1 MRLLRL
7 RQLQRRERDERV
19 KLTIDG
25 RSCSVPE
32 GTTILDA
39 AASIGIHIP
48 TLCYL
53 RGINEISACRICV
66 VEVDGFERL
75 IPACTEKVAD
85 GMVVHTNSHRAKT
98 ARETNLKLI
107 LSQHD
112 GDCTTCVRSRNCQL
126 QDLAS
131 ELNIIDNP
139 YPKDVKKNEWPENSY
154 LIRKESKCIKC
165 MRCIEV
171 CDKIQTL
178 KIWDVKGSGSRTTVG
193 VRLNRVFTEADCA
206 LCGQCITH
214 CPTGA
219 LSIRD
224 DTARVTAALEDP
236 ELTTVV
242 QVAPAVR
249 TAWAEQLGLTREEAT
264 VGKMAAALR
273 ALGFDYVFDTN
284 FTADLTIMEEGSEFI
299 QRFTHRDQYNW
310 PMFTSC
316 CPGWVRFVKS
326 QYPEYTTNLSTAKSP
341 QAMFGAVAKSF
352 FAEKIGVDPHKMRVI
367 SVMPCTA
374 KKSEADIPNLK
385 DACGDPDVD
394 VVITTRELGRLLKS
408 YHVNVKDLEETP
420 FDSPLGTGTG
430 AAVIFG
436 ATGGVMDAALRSA
449 YYLVTGSNPPA
460 DAFTAVR
467 GMKGWKEANFEVPG
481 AGTVRVAVVSG
492 LGNTRALMEAIKK
505 GEVNYDFVEVM
516 ACPGGCSGGGGQ
528 PIHEGQELADTRGQV
543 LWNLDKNSVIRFS
556 HENPDVLALYSEYLE
571 KPLGHRSHH
580 LLHTDL
586 TEWTVPLN
594 PDLH

>member
-1 MRLLRL
+1 M
-7 RQLQRRERDERV
+7 V

-25 RSCSVPE
+25 REASVRE
-32 GTTILDA
+32 GSTILEA
-39 AASIGIHIP
+39 AASAGIEIP

-53 RGINEISACRICV
+53 KELNEISACRICMA
-66 VEVDGFERL
+66 EVQGYERL
-75 IPACTEKVAD
+75 VPACSEKVTE
-85 GMVVHTNSHRAKT
+85 GMVVYTNSKRVRT

-112 GDCTTCVRSRNCQL
+112 GDCTTCVRSQNCRL
-126 QDLAS
+126 QDLAK
-131 ELNIIDNP
+131 EFNVLDNP
-139 YPKDVKKNEWPENSY
+139 YEKTVKKNEWPENSY

-171 CDKIQTL
+171 CDKVQSL
-178 KIWDVKGSGSRTTVG
+178 RVWDIAGSGSRTTVG
-193 VRLNRVFTEADCA
+193 VRLNRKFTEADCA

-224 DTARVTAALEDP
+224 DTAKVSEALDDP
-236 ELTTVV
+236 EITTVV

-249 TAWAEQLGLTREEAT
+249 TAWAEDLGLSREEAT
-264 VGKMAAALR
+264 VGKMVAALKV
-273 ALGFDYVFDTN
+273 LGFNYVFDTN
-284 FTADLTIMEEGSEFI
+284 FSADLTIMEEGSEFI
-299 QRFTHRDQYNW
+299 ERFTHRDQYSW

-341 QAMFGAVAKSF
+341 QAMFGAVAKSY
-352 FAEKIGVDPHKMRVI
+352 FADKIGVDPHKMRVI

-374 KKSEADIPNLK
+374 KKSEADIPNLN
-385 DACGDPDVD
+385 DACGDKDVD
-394 VVITTRELGRLLKS
+394 VVITTRELGRLLKQ
-408 YHVNVKDLEETP
+408 YHVNVRDLEETP
-420 FDSPLGTGTG
+420 FDSPLGSGTG

-449 YYLVTGSNPPA
+449 YFLVTGTNPPA

-467 GMKGWKEANFEVPG
+467 GMKGWKEASFEVPG

-492 LGNTRALMEAIKK
+492 LGNTRALMEAVKS
-505 GEVNYDFVEVM
+505 GEAEYDFVEVM

-528 PIHEGQELADTRGQV
+528 PIRDGQELADTRGKV
-543 LWNLDKNSVIRFS
+543 LWNLDQKSVLRYS
-556 HENPDVLALYSEYLE
+556 HENPDVQALYAEFLG
-571 KPLGHRSHH
+571 KPLGEKSHH

-586 TEWTVPLN
+586 TEWSVPMN
-594 PDLH
+594 PDLR

>member
-1 MRLLRL
+1 M
-7 RQLQRRERDERV
+7 V
-19 KLTIDG
+19 NLTIDG
-25 RSCSVPE
+25 HAVSVPE
-32 GTTILDA
+32 GTTILEA
-39 AASIGIHIP
+39 AASAGIRIP

-53 RGINEISACRICV
+53 KNINEISACRICV

-75 IPACTEKVAD
+75 IPACSEKVFE
-85 GMVVHTNSHRAKT
+85 GMAVHTNSHRAKT

-112 GDCTTCVRSRNCQL
+112 GDCTTCVRNQNCHL
-126 QDLAS
+126 QDMAA
-131 ELNIIDNP
+131 ELNTISNP
-139 YPKDVKKNEWPENSY
+139 YPKDLKKNDWPENSY

-165 MRCIEV
+165 MRCIQV

-178 KIWDVKGSGSRTTVG
+178 KVWDVKGTGSRTTVG
-193 VRLNRVFTEADCA
+193 VRLNRAFTDADCA

-219 LSIRD
+219 LSARD
-224 DTARVTAALEDP
+224 DTAKVTAALEDP
-236 ELTTVV
+236 ELITVV

-249 TAWAEQLGLTREEAT
+249 SAWAEQLGLSREEAS
-264 VGKMAAALR
+264 VGRMVSALK

-299 QRFTHRDQYNW
+299 ERFTAREKYSW

-326 QYPEYTTNLSTAKSP
+326 QFPEYTENLSTAKSP
-341 QAMFGAVAKSF
+341 QAMFGAVAKSY
-352 FAEKIGVDPHKMRVI
+352 FAEKIGADPHKMRVI

-374 KKSEADIPNLK
+374 KKSEADLPNLK

-394 VVITTRELGRLLKS
+394 VVITTRELSRLLRS
-408 YHVNVKDLEETP
+408 YHINVKDLPEQN

-467 GMKGWKEANFEVPG
+467 GMKGWKEADFDVPG
-481 AGTVRVAVVSG
+481 AGTVHVAVASG
-492 LGNTRALMEAIKK
+492 LGNTRALMEAVKS
-505 GEVNYDFVEVM
+505 GEVSYDFVEIM

-528 PIHEGQELADTRGQV
+528 PIFEGRELADTRGEI
-543 LWNLDKNSVIRFS
+543 LWNLDKNSAIRYS
-556 HENPDVLALYSEYLE
+556 HENPDVAALYREYLE
-571 KPLGHRSHH
+571 KPLGHRSHE

-586 TEWTVPLN
+586 TAWPMPLS
-594 PDLH
+594 PELKR

>member
-1 MRLLRL
+1 M
-7 RQLQRRERDERV
+7 V

-25 RSCSVPE
+25 REAIVPE
-32 GTTILDA
+32 GTTILEA
-39 AASIGIHIP
+39 AASIGIRIP

-53 RGINEISACRICV
+53 KDINEISACRICV
-66 VEVDGFERL
+66 VEVENFERL
-75 IPACTEKVAD
+75 VTACTEKVSE
-85 GMVVHTNSHRAKT
+85 GMVVFTNSRRARS
-98 ARETNLKLI
+98 ARELNLKMI

-112 GDCTTCVRSRNCQL
+112 GDCTTCVRSGNCSL
-126 QDLAS
+126 QDLSS

-139 YPKDVKKNEWPENSY
+139 YPKDIPKNEWPENSY

-165 MRCIEV
+165 MRCIQV
-171 CDKIQTL
+171 CDNIQTL
-178 KIWDVKGSGSRTTVG
+178 KVWDVKGSGSRTTVG

-219 LSIRD
+219 LTIRD
-224 DTARVTAALEDP
+224 DTEKVSAALDDP
-236 ELTTVV
+236 TITTVV

-249 TAWAEQLGLTREEAT
+249 TAWAEQLGLSREQAT

-284 FTADLTIMEEGSEFI
+284 FSADLTIMEEGSEFVE
-299 QRFTHRDQYNW
+299 RFTHRDQYNW

-341 QAMFGAVAKSF
+341 QAMFGAVAKSY

-374 KKSEADIPNLK
+374 KKAEADIPNLK

-394 VVITTRELGRLLKS
+394 VVITTRELGRLLKM
-408 YHVNVKDLEETP
+408 YHVNVWDLKDEP
-420 FDSPLGTGTG
+420 FDSPLGSGTG

-449 YYLVTGSNPPA
+449 YYLVTGENPPA

-467 GMKGWKEANFEVPG
+467 GMKGWKEAAFEVPG
-481 AGTVRVAVVSG
+481 AGTVRVAVASG
-492 LGNTRALMEAIKK
+492 LGNTRALMEAVKS
-505 GEVNYDFVEVM
+505 GEVRYDFVEIM

-528 PIHEGQELADTRGQV
+528 PIHDGAELADTRGNV
-543 LWNLDKNSVIRFS
+543 LWNLDKNSALRFS
-556 HENPDVLALYSEYLE
+556 HENPDVQALYSEYLE
-571 KPLGHRSHH
+571 KPLGRRSHH

-586 TEWTVPLN
+586 TEWEMPLS
-594 PDLH
+594 PELQ

>member
-1 MRLLRL
+1 M
-7 RQLQRRERDERV
+7 V

-25 RSCSVPE
+25 REALVPE
-32 GTTILDA
+32 GTTILEA
-39 AASIGIHIP
+39 AASIGIKIP

-53 RGINEISACRICV
+53 KDINEISACRICV

-75 IPACTEKVAD
+75 IPSCTEKVAE

-112 GDCTTCVRSRNCQL
+112 GDCTTCVRSKNCHL

-139 YPKDVKKNEWPENSY
+139 FPKDVKKNEWPENSY

-178 KIWDVKGSGSRTTVG
+178 KVWDVMGSGSRTTVG

-224 DTARVTAALEDP
+224 DTAKVTAMLEDP

-249 TAWAEQLGLTREEAT
+249 TAWAEQLGLTREEAS
-264 VGKMAAALR
+264 VGRMAAALR

-284 FTADLTIMEEGSEFI
+284 FTADLTIMEEGSEFVE
-299 QRFTHRDQYNW
+299 RFTHRDQYNW

-326 QYPEYTTNLSTAKSP
+326 QFPEYTTNLSTAKSP

-352 FAEKIGVDPHKMRVI
+352 FAERIGVDPHKMRVI

-374 KKSEADIPNLK
+374 KKSECDIPNLK

-394 VVITTRELGRLLKS
+394 VVITTRELSRLLKS
-408 YHVNVKDLEETP
+408 YHVNVKELQETP
-420 FDSPLGTGTG
+420 FDSPLGSGTG

-449 YYLVTGSNPPA
+449 YYLVTGTNPPA

-467 GMKGWKEANFEVPG
+467 GMKGWKEASFEVPG
-481 AGTVRVAVVSG
+481 AGTVRVAVASG
-492 LGNTRALMEAIKK
+492 LGNTRALMEAVKR
-505 GEVNYDFVEVM
+505 GEVEYDFVEIM

-528 PIHEGQELADTRGQV
+528 PIHEGQELADTRGKV
-543 LWNLDKNSVIRFS
+543 LWKLDRNSEIRYS
-556 HENPDVLALYSEYLE
+556 HENPDIQALYKEYLE

-586 TEWTVPLN
+586 TEWSVPLN
-594 PDLH
+594 PDLV

>member
-1 MRLLRL
+1 M
-7 RQLQRRERDERV
+7 V

-25 RSCSVPE
+25 REALVPE
-32 GTTILDA
+32 GSTILEA
-39 AASIGIHIP
+39 AASIGIKIP

-53 RGINEISACRICV
+53 KDINEISACRICV
-66 VEVDGFERL
+66 VEVEGFERL
-75 IPACTEKVAD
+75 VPSCTEKVAE
-85 GMVVHTNSHRAKT
+85 GMVVLTNSHRAKT

-112 GDCTTCVRSRNCQL
+112 GDCTTCVRSQNCQL

-139 YPKDVKKNEWPENSY
+139 YPKDVKKNDWPENSY

-165 MRCIEV
+165 MRCVQV

-178 KIWDVKGSGSRTTVG
+178 KVWDVKGSGSRTTVG

-224 DTARVTAALEDP
+224 DTAKVTAMLEDP

-249 TAWAEQLGLTREEAT
+249 TAWAEYLGLSREEAT

-299 QRFTHRDQYNW
+299 ERFTHRDEYKW

-326 QYPEYTTNLSTAKSP
+326 QFPEYTTNLSTAKSP

-374 KKSEADIPNLK
+374 KKSECDIPNLK

-408 YHVNVKDLEETP
+408 YHVNVPGLKEEP
-420 FDSPLGTGTG
+420 FDSPLGSGTG

-449 YYLVTGSNPPA
+449 YYLVTGTNPPA

-467 GMKGWKEANFEVPG
+467 GMKGWKEANFDVPG
-481 AGTVRVAVVSG
+481 AGTVRVAVASG
-492 LGNTRALMEAIKK
+492 LGNTRTLMEAVRR
-505 GEVNYDFVEVM
+505 GEVDYDFVEIM

-528 PIHEGQELADTRGQV
+528 PIHEGEELADTRGKV
-543 LWNLDKNSVIRFS
+543 LWNLDKKSVIRYS
-556 HENPDVLALYSEYLE
+556 HENPDIIALYQEFLE
-571 KPLGHRSHH
+571 KPLGHKSHH

-586 TEWTVPLN
+586 TEWSVPMN
-594 PDLH
+594 PELKK

>member
-1 MRLLRL
+1 M
-7 RQLQRRERDERV
+7 V

-25 RSCSVPE
+25 RVCSVPE
-32 GTTILDA
+32 GYTILQA
-39 AASIGIHIP
+39 AESIGIRIP

-53 RGINEISACRICV
+53 KDINEISACRVCV
-66 VEVDGFERL
+66 VEVEGFERL
-75 IPACTEKVAD
+75 IPACTEKVFD
-85 GMVVHTNSHRAKT
+85 GMVVFTNSHRART

-112 GDCTTCVRSRNCQL
+112 GDCTTCVRNKNCQL
-126 QDLAS
+126 QDLAA
-131 ELNIIDNP
+131 ELDIIDNP
-139 YPKDVKKNEWPENSY
+139 YPKDVRKNDWPEDSY
-154 LIRKESKCIKC
+154 LIRKESKCIQC
-165 MRCIEV
+165 MRCIQV

-178 KIWDVKGSGSRTTVG
+178 KIWDVMGSGSRTNVG
-193 VRLNRVFTEADCA
+193 VRLNRRFTEADCA

-214 CPTGA
+214 GPVGA
-219 LSIRD
+219 LYVRD
-224 DTARVTAALEDP
+224 DTDKVIAALEDP
-236 ELTTVV
+236 EITTVV

-249 TAWAEQLGLTREEAT
+249 SAWAEQLGLTREEAS
-264 VGKMAAALR
+264 VGRMASALR

-299 QRFTHRDQYNW
+299 ERFTHRDQYPW

-326 QYPEYTTNLSTAKSP
+326 QFPEYSRNLSTAKSP

-352 FAEKIGVDPHKMRVI
+352 FAERIGVDPHKMRVI

-385 DACGDPDVD
+385 DACGDNDVD
-394 VVITTRELGRLLKS
+394 VVITTRELDRLLRR

-420 FDSPLGTGTG
+420 FDSPLGSGTG

-449 YYLVTGSNPPA
+449 YYLVTGVNPPA

-467 GMKGWKEANFEVPG
+467 GMKGWKEASFDIPG
-481 AGTVRVAVVSG
+481 AGTVRVAVASG
-492 LGNTRALMEAIKK
+492 LGNTRALMEAVKA
-505 GEVNYDFVEVM
+505 GRVEYDFVEIM
-516 ACPGGCSGGGGQ
+516 ACPGGCAGGGGQ
-528 PIHEGQELADTRGQV
+528 PIHEGQELADTRGAV
-543 LWNLDKNSVIRFS
+543 LWNLDANSAIRYS
-556 HENPDVLALYSEYLE
+556 HENPDVLALYEQYLE

-580 LLHTDL
+580 LLHTDI
-586 TEWTVPLN
+586 TEWEVPLN
-594 PDLH
+594 PELRK

>member
-1 MRLLRL
+1 M
-7 RQLQRRERDERV
+7 V

-25 RSCSVPE
+25 REANVRE
-32 GTTILDA
+32 GSTILEA
-39 AASIGIHIP
+39 AASVGIEIP

-53 RGINEISACRICV
+53 KELNEISACRICMAE
-66 VEVDGFERL
+66 VEGYERL
-75 IPACTEKVAD
+75 VPSCSEKVAE
-85 GMVVHTNSHRAKT
+85 GMVVHTNSKRART

-112 GDCTTCVRSRNCQL
+112 GDCTTCVRSQNCRL
-126 QDLAS
+126 QDLAK
-131 ELNIIDNP
+131 EFNIIDNP
-139 YPKDVKKNEWPENSY
+139 YEKDVKKNVWPENSY

-171 CDKIQTL
+171 CDKIQSL
-178 KIWDVKGSGSRTTVG
+178 RVWDITGSGSRTTVG
-193 VRLNRVFTEADCA
+193 VRLNRPFTEADCA

-224 DTARVTAALEDP
+224 DTAKVSEALDDP
-236 ELTTVV
+236 EITTVV

-249 TAWAEQLGLTREEAT
+249 TAWAEDLGLSREEAT
-264 VGKMAAALR
+264 VGKMVSALR

-299 QRFTHRDQYNW
+299 ERFTHRDQYSW

-341 QAMFGAVAKSF
+341 QGMFGAVAKSY
-352 FAEKIGVDPHKMRVI
+352 FAEKIGADPHKMRVI

-374 KKSEADIPNLK
+374 KKSEADIPNLN
-385 DACGDPDVD
+385 DACGDRDVD
-394 VVITTRELGRLLKS
+394 VVITTRELGRLLRQ
-408 YHVNVKDLEETP
+408 YHVNMKDLEETQ
-420 FDSPLGTGTG
+420 FDSPLGSGTG

-449 YYLVTGSNPPA
+449 YFLVTGTNPPA

-467 GMKGWKEANFEVPG
+467 GMKGWKEAAFEVPG

-492 LGNTRALMEAIKK
+492 LGNTRALMEAVKS
-505 GEVNYDFVEVM
+505 GEAEYDFVEVM
-516 ACPGGCSGGGGQ
+516 ACPGGCAGGGGQ
-528 PIHEGQELADTRGQV
+528 PIRDGQELADTRGKV
-543 LWNLDKNSVIRFS
+543 LWNLDQKSAIRYS
-556 HENPDVLALYSEYLE
+556 HENPDVQALYSEFLV
-571 KPLGHRSHH
+571 KPLGEKSHH

-586 TEWTVPLN
+586 TEWSVPLN
-594 PDLH
+594 PDLK

>member
-1 MRLLRL
+1 M
-7 RQLQRRERDERV
+7 V
-19 KLTIDG
+19 NLTIDG
-25 RSCSVPE
+25 HICSVPE
-32 GTTILDA
+32 GTTILEA

-53 RGINEISACRICV
+53 KGINEISACRICV

-75 IPACTEKVAD
+75 IPSCTEKVAE
-85 GMVVHTNSHRAKT
+85 GMVVHTNSHRART

-112 GDCTTCVRSRNCQL
+112 SECTTCVRSMNCQL
-126 QDLAS
+126 QNLAS

-139 YPKDVKKNEWPENSY
+139 YPRDVKKNEWPENNY

-178 KIWDVKGSGSRTTVG
+178 KVWDVKGSGSRTTVG
-193 VRLNRVFTEADCA
+193 VRLNRAFSEADCA

-224 DTARVTAALEDP
+224 DTARVLAALEDP
-236 ELTTVV
+236 ALTTVV

-249 TAWAEQLGLTREEAT
+249 TAWAEHLGLTREEAT

-284 FTADLTIMEEGSEFI
+284 FSADLTIMEEGSEFI
-299 QRFTHRDQYNW
+299 QRFTHRDEYNW

-326 QYPEYTTNLSTAKSP
+326 QYPEYTANLSTAKSP
-341 QAMFGAVAKSF
+341 QAMFGAIAKSF
-352 FAEKIGVDPHKMRVI
+352 FAEKIGVDPHQMRVI

-374 KKSEADIPNLK
+374 KKSEADISNLK

-408 YHVNVKDLEETP
+408 YHVNVKDLKEMP

-449 YYLVTGSNPPA
+449 YYLATGTNPPA

-467 GMKGWKEANFEVPG
+467 GMKGWKEACFEVPG
-481 AGTVRVAVVSG
+481 AGTVRVAVVNG
-492 LGNTRALMEAIKK
+492 LGNTRALMEAVKK
-505 GEVNYDFVEVM
+505 GEAVYDFVEVM

-571 KPLGHRSHH
+571 KPLSHKSHH

-586 TEWTVPLN
+586 TEWEMPLN
-594 PDLH
+594 PDLKS

>member
-1 MRLLRL
+1 M
-7 RQLQRRERDERV
+7 V
-19 KLTIDG
+19 NLTIDG
-25 RSCSVPE
+25 RSCTVPQ
-32 GTTILDA
+32 GTTILEA
-39 AASIGIHIP
+39 AASIGIRIP
-48 TLCYL
+48 SLCYL
-53 RGINEISACRICV
+53 KGINEISACRICV
-66 VEVDGFERL
+66 VEVESFERL
-75 IPACTEKVAD
+75 VPSCTEKVAE
-85 GMVVHTNSHRAKT
+85 GMVVHTNSHRART

-112 GDCTTCVRSRNCQL
+112 GDCTTCVRSQNCQL
-126 QDLAS
+126 QDLAT

-139 YPKDVKKNEWPENSY
+139 YPKDVKNNEWPENSY
-154 LIRKESKCIKC
+154 LIRRESKCIKC

-193 VRLNRVFTEADCA
+193 VRLNRDFTAADCA

-224 DTARVTAALEDP
+224 DTDKVAAALEDP
-236 ELTTVV
+236 DITTVV

-249 TAWAEQLGLTREEAT
+249 TAWAEHLGLSHEEAS

-299 QRFTHRDQYNW
+299 ERFTHKDQYNW

-326 QYPEYTTNLSTAKSP
+326 QFPEFTSNLSTAKSP
-341 QAMFGAVAKSF
+341 QAMFGAIAKSF

-374 KKSEADIPNLK
+374 KKSECDIPNLK

-394 VVITTRELGRLLKS
+394 VVITTRELGRLLKM
-408 YHVNVKDLEETP
+408 YHVNVKDLQETP

-436 ATGGVMDAALRSA
+436 ATGGVMDAAHRSA
-449 YYLVTGSNPPA
+449 YYLVTGTNPPA

-467 GMKGWKEANFEVPG
+467 GMKGWKEASFEVPG
-481 AGTVRVAVVSG
+481 AGTVRVAVASG
-492 LGNTRALMEAIKK
+492 LGNTRALMEAVKK
-505 GEVNYDFVEVM
+505 GEVDYDFVEIM

-528 PIHEGQELADTRGQV
+528 PIHEGQELADTRGKI
-543 LWNLDKNSVIRFS
+543 LWNLDKNSAIRFS

-571 KPLGHRSHH
+571 KPLGHKSHH

-586 TEWTVPLN
+586 TEWDVPLN
-594 PDLH
+594 PDLK

>member
-1 MRLLRL
+1 M
-7 RQLQRRERDERV
+7 V

-25 RSCSVPE
+25 RAALVPE
-32 GTTILDA
+32 DSTILEA
-39 AASIGIHIP
+39 AASLGIRIP

-53 RGINEISACRICV
+53 KGINEISACRICV
-66 VEVDGFERL
+66 VEVEGFERL
-75 IPACTEKVAD
+75 VPSCTEKVAE
-85 GMVVHTNSHRAKT
+85 GMVVHTNSQRART

-112 GDCTTCVRSRNCQL
+112 GDCTTCVRSQNCQL

-139 YPKDVKKNEWPENSY
+139 YQKDVKKNEWPENSY
-154 LIRKESKCIKC
+154 MIRKESKCIKC

-178 KIWDVKGSGSRTTVG
+178 KVWDVKGSGSRTTVG
-193 VRLNRVFTEADCA
+193 VRLNRLFTEADCA

-236 ELTTVV
+236 EITTVV

-264 VGKMAAALR
+264 VGRMTSALR

-299 QRFTHRDQYNW
+299 ERFTHRDQYRW

-341 QAMFGAVAKSF
+341 QAMFGAVAKSY

-374 KKSEADIPNLK
+374 KKSEADIPNLT

-394 VVITTRELGRLLKS
+394 VVITTRELGRLLRS
-408 YHVNVKDLEETP
+408 YHVNVKDLEETA
-420 FDSPLGTGTG
+420 FDSPLGSGTG

-449 YYLVTGSNPPA
+449 YFLITGKNPPA

-467 GMKGWKEANFEVPG
+467 GMKGWKEACFEVPG
-481 AGTVRVAVVSG
+481 AGTVRVAVASG
-492 LGNTRALMEAIKK
+492 LGNTRALMEAVKK
-505 GEVNYDFVEVM
+505 GEVEYDFVEIM

-528 PIHEGQELADTRGQV
+528 PIHEGEELADTRGKI
-543 LWNLDKNSVIRFS
+543 LWNLDKNSDLRFS
-556 HENPDVLALYSEYLE
+556 HENPDVMALYSDYLE

-586 TEWTVPLN
+586 TEWEVPLN
-594 PDLH
+594 PDLK

>member
-1 MRLLRL
+1 M
-7 RQLQRRERDERV
+7 V

-25 RSCSVPE
+25 HEAVVKE
-32 GTTILDA
+32 GSTILEA
-39 AASIGIHIP
+39 AASIGCDIP

-53 RGINEISACRICV
+53 KELNEISACRICV
-66 VEVDGFERL
+66 VEVEGYERL
-75 IPACTEKVAD
+75 VPACSEKVAE
-85 GMVVHTNSHRAKT
+85 GMVVKTNSSRART

-112 GDCTTCVRSRNCQL
+112 GDCTTCVRSQNCRL
-126 QDLAS
+126 QDLAK
-131 ELNIIDNP
+131 EFNILDNP
-139 YPKDVKKNEWPENSY
+139 YEKDVKKNEWPENSY

-171 CDKIQTL
+171 CDKVQSL
-178 KIWDVKGSGSRTTVG
+178 KVWDVVGSGSRTTVG
-193 VRLNRVFTEADCA
+193 VRLNRAFTEADCA

-219 LSIRD
+219 LSVRD
-224 DTARVTAALEDP
+224 DTQKVSDALDDP
-236 ELTTVV
+236 DITTVV

-249 TAWAEQLGLTREEAT
+249 TAWAEDLGLSREDAS
-264 VGKMAAALR
+264 VGKMVSALR

-299 QRFTHRDQYNW
+299 ERFTHKDQYSW

-341 QAMFGAVAKSF
+341 QAMFGAVAKSY

-367 SVMPCTA
+367 SIMPCTA
-374 KKSEADIPNLK
+374 KKSEADIPNLN
-385 DACGDPDVD
+385 DACGDKDVD
-394 VVITTRELGRLLKS
+394 VVITTRELGRLLRR
-408 YHVNVKDLEETP
+408 YHVNVKDLEETS
-420 FDSPLGTGTG
+420 FDSPLGSGTG

-449 YYLVTGSNPPA
+449 YFLVTGNNPPA

-467 GMKGWKEANFEVPG
+467 GMKGWKEASFEVPG

-492 LGNTRALMEAIKK
+492 LGNTRALMEAVKS
-505 GEVNYDFVEVM
+505 GEAEYDFVEVM

-528 PIHEGQELADTRGQV
+528 PIRDGQELADTRGQV
-543 LWNLDKNSVIRFS
+543 LWNLDRKSDLRYS
-556 HENPDVLALYSEYLE
+556 HENPDVQALYREFLI
-571 KPLGHRSHH
+571 KPLGEKSHH

-586 TEWTVPLN
+586 TEWSVPLN
-594 PDLH
+594 PNLR

>member
-1 MRLLRL
+1 M
-7 RQLQRRERDERV
+7 V
-19 KLTIDG
+19 NLTIDG
-25 RSCSVPE
+25 RSCTVPQ
-32 GTTILDA
+32 GTTILEA
-39 AASIGIHIP
+39 AASIGIRIP
-48 TLCYL
+48 SLCYL
-53 RGINEISACRICV
+53 KGINEISACRICV
-66 VEVDGFERL
+66 VEVESFERL
-75 IPACTEKVAD
+75 VPSCTEKVAE
-85 GMVVHTNSHRAKT
+85 GMVVHTNSHRART

-112 GDCTTCVRSRNCQL
+112 GDCTTCVRSQNCQL
-126 QDLAS
+126 QDLAT

-154 LIRKESKCIKC
+154 LIRKESNCIKC

-193 VRLNRVFTEADCA
+193 VRLNREFTEADCA

-224 DTARVTAALEDP
+224 DTAKVAAALEDP
-236 ELTTVV
+236 DITTVV

-249 TAWAEQLGLTREEAT
+249 TAWAEHLGLSHEEAT

-299 QRFTHRDQYNW
+299 ERFTHRDQYNW

-326 QYPEYTTNLSTAKSP
+326 QFPEYTTNLSTAKSP

-374 KKSEADIPNLK
+374 KKSECDIPNLK

-394 VVITTRELGRLLKS
+394 VVITTRELGRLLKM
-408 YHVNVKDLEETP
+408 YHVNVKDLQETP

-449 YYLVTGSNPPA
+449 YYLVTGTNPPA

-467 GMKGWKEANFEVPG
+467 GMKGWKEASFEVPG
-481 AGTVRVAVVSG
+481 AGTVRVAVASG
-492 LGNTRALMEAIKK
+492 LGNTRALMEAVKR
-505 GEVNYDFVEVM
+505 GEVDYDFVEIM

-528 PIHEGQELADTRGQV
+528 PIHEGQELADTRGKI
-543 LWNLDKNSVIRFS
+543 LWNLDKNSAIRYS
-556 HENPDVLALYSEYLE
+556 HENPDILALYSEYLE
-571 KPLGHRSHH
+571 KPLGHKSHH

-586 TEWTVPLN
+586 TEWDVPLN
-594 PDLH
+594 PDLK

>member
-1 MRLLRL
+1 M
-7 RQLQRRERDERV
+7 V
-19 KLTIDG
+19 TLTIDG
-25 RSCSVPE
+25 RNCTVPE
-32 GTTILDA
+32 GTTILQA
-39 AASIGIHIP
+39 AASVGIYVP

-53 RGINEISACRICV
+53 KDINEISACRVCV
-66 VEVDGFERL
+66 VEVEGFERL
-75 IPACTEKVAD
+75 VPACTEKVAE
-85 GMVVHTNSHRAKT
+85 GMTVFTNSHRAKT

-112 GDCTTCVRSRNCQL
+112 GDCTTCVRNRNCQL

-131 ELNIIDNP
+131 EFGIIDNP
-139 YPKDVKKNEWPENSY
+139 YPKDVRKNDWPENSY
-154 LIRKESKCIKC
+154 LVRKESKCIKC
-165 MRCIEV
+165 MRCIQV

-178 KIWDVKGSGSRTTVG
+178 KVWDVMGSGSRTNVG
-193 VRLNRVFTEADCA
+193 VRLNRRFTEADCA

-214 CPTGA
+214 CPVGA
-219 LSIRD
+219 LSVRD
-224 DTARVTAALEDP
+224 DTARVVAALEDP
-236 ELTTVV
+236 SLTTVV

-249 TAWAEQLGLTREEAT
+249 SAWAEHLGLTREEAT
-264 VGKMAAALR
+264 VGRMAAALK

-326 QYPEYTTNLSTAKSP
+326 QFPEYTTNLSTAKSP
-341 QAMFGAVAKSF
+341 QAMFGAIAKSF

-374 KKSEADIPNLK
+374 KKSEADLPNLK

-408 YHVNVKDLEETP
+408 YHVNVKDLPERE
-420 FDSPLGTGTG
+420 FDSPLGSGTG

-449 YYLVTGSNPPA
+449 YYLVTGTNPPA
-460 DAFTAVR
+460 DAFSAVR
-467 GMKGWKEANFEVPG
+467 GMKGWKEASFDVPG
-481 AGTVRVAVVSG
+481 AGTVRVAVASG
-492 LGNTRALMEAIKK
+492 LGNTRALMEAVKA
-505 GEVNYDFVEVM
+505 GEVEYDFVEIM
-516 ACPGGCSGGGGQ
+516 ACPGGCAGGGGQ
-528 PIHEGQELADTRGQV
+528 PIHEGKELADTRGTV
-543 LWNLDKNSVIRFS
+543 LWNLDAASKLRYS
-556 HENPDVLALYSEYLE
+556 HENPDVAALYEQFLE
-571 KPLGHRSHH
+571 KPLGHRSHQ

-586 TEWTVPLN
+586 TEWEMPLN
-594 PDLH
+594 PDLK

>member
-1 MRLLRL
+1 M
-7 RQLQRRERDERV
+7 V

-25 RSCSVPE
+25 REASVRE
-32 GTTILDA
+32 GSTILEA
-39 AASIGIHIP
+39 AASAGIEIP

-53 RGINEISACRICV
+53 KELNEISACRICMA
-66 VEVDGFERL
+66 EVQGYERL
-75 IPACTEKVAD
+75 VPACSEKVTE
-85 GMVVHTNSHRAKT
+85 GMVVYTNSKRVRT

-112 GDCTTCVRSRNCQL
+112 GDCTTCVRSQNCRL
-126 QDLAS
+126 QDLAK
-131 ELNIIDNP
+131 EFNVLDNP
-139 YPKDVKKNEWPENSY
+139 YEKTVKKNEWPENSY

-171 CDKIQTL
+171 CDKVQSL
-178 KIWDVKGSGSRTTVG
+178 RVWDIAGSGSRTTVG
-193 VRLNRVFTEADCA
+193 VRLNRKFTEADCA

-224 DTARVTAALEDP
+224 DTAKVSEALDDP
-236 ELTTVV
+236 EITTVV

-249 TAWAEQLGLTREEAT
+249 TAWAEDLGLSREEAT
-264 VGKMAAALR
+264 VGKMVAALKV
-273 ALGFDYVFDTN
+273 LGFNYVFDTN
-284 FTADLTIMEEGSEFI
+284 FSADLTIMEEGSEFI
-299 QRFTHRDQYNW
+299 ERFTHRDQYSW

-341 QAMFGAVAKSF
+341 QAMFGAVAKSY
-352 FAEKIGVDPHKMRVI
+352 FADKIGVDPHKMRVI

-374 KKSEADIPNLK
+374 KKSEADIPNLN
-385 DACGDPDVD
+385 DACGDKDVD
-394 VVITTRELGRLLKS
+394 VVITTRELGRLLKQ
-408 YHVNVKDLEETP
+408 YHVNVRDLEETP
-420 FDSPLGTGTG
+420 FDSPLGSGTG

-449 YYLVTGSNPPA
+449 YFLVTGTNPSA

-467 GMKGWKEANFEVPG
+467 GMKGWKEASFEVPG

-492 LGNTRALMEAIKK
+492 LGNTRALMEAVKS
-505 GEVNYDFVEVM
+505 GEAEYDFVEVM

-528 PIHEGQELADTRGQV
+528 PIRDGQELADTRGKV
-543 LWNLDKNSVIRFS
+543 LWNLDQKSVLRYS
-556 HENPDVLALYSEYLE
+556 HENPDVQALYAEFLG
-571 KPLGHRSHH
+571 KPLGEKSHH

-586 TEWTVPLN
+586 TEWSVPMN
-594 PDLH
+594 PDLR

>member
-1 MRLLRL
+1 M
-7 RQLQRRERDERV
+7 V
-19 KLTIDG
+19 NLTIDG
-25 RSCSVPE
+25 RACTVPE
-32 GTTILDA
+32 GTTILEA
-39 AASIGIHIP
+39 AASIGIRIP

-53 RGINEISACRICV
+53 KGINEISACRICV
-66 VEVDGFERL
+66 VEVEGFERL
-75 IPACTEKVAD
+75 IPSCTEKVAE
-85 GMVVHTNSHRAKT
+85 GMVVQTNSRRART

-224 DTARVTAALEDP
+224 DTAKVAAALEDP
-236 ELTTVV
+236 DITTVV

-249 TAWAEQLGLTREEAT
+249 TAWAEHLGLTREEAS
-264 VGKMAAALR
+264 VGRMAAALR

-284 FTADLTIMEEGSEFI
+284 FSADLTIMEEGSEFVE
-299 QRFTHRDQYNW
+299 RFTHRDQYNW

-326 QYPEYTTNLSTAKSP
+326 QFPEYTTNLSTAKSP

-394 VVITTRELGRLLKS
+394 VVITTRELGRLLKM
-408 YHVNVKDLEETP
+408 YHVNVKDLPETP
-420 FDSPLGTGTG
+420 FDSPLGSGTG

-449 YYLVTGSNPPA
+449 YYLVTGTNPPA

-467 GMKGWKEANFEVPG
+467 GMKGWKEASFEVPG
-481 AGTVRVAVVSG
+481 AGTVRVAVASG
-492 LGNTRALMEAIKK
+492 LGNTRALMEAVKK
-505 GEVNYDFVEVM
+505 GEVAYDFVEIM

-543 LWNLDKNSVIRFS
+543 LWNLDKKSAIRFS
-556 HENPDVLALYSEYLE
+556 HENPDIQALYSEYLE
-571 KPLGHRSHH
+571 KPLGHKSHH

-586 TEWTVPLN
+586 TEWDVPLN
-594 PDLH
+594 PDLK

>member
-1 MRLLRL
+1 M
-7 RQLQRRERDERV
+7 V

-25 RSCSVPE
+25 REASVRE
-32 GTTILDA
+32 GSTILEA
-39 AASIGIHIP
+39 AASAGIEIP

-53 RGINEISACRICV
+53 KELNEISACRICMA
-66 VEVDGFERL
+66 EVQGYERL
-75 IPACTEKVAD
+75 VPACSEKVTE
-85 GMVVHTNSHRAKT
+85 GMVVYTNSKRVRT

-112 GDCTTCVRSRNCQL
+112 GDCTTCVRSQNCRL
-126 QDLAS
+126 QDLAK
-131 ELNIIDNP
+131 EFNVLDNP
-139 YPKDVKKNEWPENSY
+139 YEKTVKKNEWPENSY

-171 CDKIQTL
+171 CDKVQSL
-178 KIWDVKGSGSRTTVG
+178 RVWDIAGSGSRTTVG
-193 VRLNRVFTEADCA
+193 VRLNRKFTEADCA

-224 DTARVTAALEDP
+224 DTAKVSEALDDP
-236 ELTTVV
+236 EITTVV

-249 TAWAEQLGLTREEAT
+249 TAWAEDLGLSREEAT
-264 VGKMAAALR
+264 VGKMAAALK

-299 QRFTHRDQYNW
+299 ERFTHRDQYSW

-341 QAMFGAVAKSF
+341 QAMFGAVAKSY
-352 FAEKIGVDPHKMRVI
+352 FADKIGVDPHKMRVI

-374 KKSEADIPNLK
+374 KKSEADIPNLN
-385 DACGDPDVD
+385 DACGDKDVD
-394 VVITTRELGRLLKS
+394 VVITTRELGRLLKQ
-408 YHVNVKDLEETP
+408 YHVNIRDLEETP
-420 FDSPLGTGTG
+420 FDSPLGSGTG

-449 YYLVTGSNPPA
+449 YFLVTGTNPPA

-467 GMKGWKEANFEVPG
+467 GMKGWKEASFEVPG

-492 LGNTRALMEAIKK
+492 LGNTRALMEAVKS
-505 GEVNYDFVEVM
+505 GEAEYDFVEVM

-528 PIHEGQELADTRGQV
+528 PIRDGQELADTRGKV
-543 LWNLDKNSVIRFS
+543 LWNLDQKSVLRYS
-556 HENPDVLALYSEYLE
+556 HENPDVQALYAEFLG
-571 KPLGHRSHH
+571 KPLGEKSHH

-586 TEWTVPLN
+586 TEWSVPMN
-594 PDLH
+594 PDLR

>member
-1 MRLLRL
+1 M
-7 RQLQRRERDERV
+7 V
-19 KLTIDG
+19 KMTIDG
-25 RSCSVPE
+25 REVLAPE
-32 GTTILDA
+32 GSTILEA
-39 AASIGIHIP
+39 AASVGIHIP

-53 RGINEISACRICV
+53 KGINEISACRICV
-66 VEVDGFERL
+66 VEVEGFERL
-75 IPACTEKVAD
+75 VPSCTEKIAE

-139 YPKDVKKNEWPENSY
+139 YPKDVRKNEWPANSY

-193 VRLNRVFTEADCA
+193 VRLNRTFTEADCA

-224 DTARVTAALEDP
+224 DTARVSAALEDP
-236 ELTTVV
+236 EITTVV

-249 TAWAEQLGLTREEAT
+249 TAWAEQLGLTHEEAS

-299 QRFTHRDQYNW
+299 QRFTHRDQYSW

-326 QYPEYTTNLSTAKSP
+326 QFPEYTTNLSTAKSP
-341 QAMFGAVAKSF
+341 QAMFGAIAKSF

-374 KKSEADIPNLK
+374 KKSECDIPNLK

-394 VVITTRELGRLLKS
+394 VVITTRELGRLLRS
-408 YHVNVKDLEETP
+408 YHVNVKELKDEP
-420 FDSPLGTGTG
+420 FDSPLGSGTG

-449 YYLVTGSNPPA
+449 YYLVTGTNPPA

-467 GMKGWKEANFEVPG
+467 GMKGWKEASFEVPG
-481 AGTVRVAVVSG
+481 AGTVRVAVASG
-492 LGNTRALMEAIKK
+492 LGNTRALMEAVRK
-505 GEVNYDFVEVM
+505 GEVEYDFVEIM

-528 PIHEGQELADTRGQV
+528 PIHEGEELADTRGRI
-543 LWNLDKNSVIRFS
+543 LWNLDKNSVLRYS
-556 HENPDVLALYSEYLE
+556 HENPDVQALYKEYLLQ
-571 KPLGHRSHH
+571 PLGHRSHH

-586 TEWTVPLN
+586 TEWSVPMN
-594 PDLH
+594 PDLQ

>member
-1 MRLLRL
+1 M
-7 RQLQRRERDERV
+7 V
-19 KLTIDG
+19 NLTIDG
-25 RSCSVPE
+25 RSCTVPQ
-32 GTTILDA
+32 GTTILEA
-39 AASIGIHIP
+39 AASIGIRIP
-48 TLCYL
+48 SLCYL
-53 RGINEISACRICV
+53 KGINEISACRICV
-66 VEVDGFERL
+66 VEVESFERL
-75 IPACTEKVAD
+75 VPSCTEKVAE
-85 GMVVHTNSHRAKT
+85 GMVVHTNSHRART

-112 GDCTTCVRSRNCQL
+112 GDCTTCVRSQNCQL
-126 QDLAS
+126 QDLAT

-154 LIRKESKCIKC
+154 LIRRESKCIKC

-193 VRLNRVFTEADCA
+193 VRLNREFTEADCA

-224 DTARVTAALEDP
+224 DTAKVAAALEDP
-236 ELTTVV
+236 DITTVV

-249 TAWAEQLGLTREEAT
+249 TAWAEHLGLSHEEAT

-299 QRFTHRDQYNW
+299 ERFTHRDQYNW

-326 QYPEYTTNLSTAKSP
+326 QFPEYTTNLSTAKSP

-374 KKSEADIPNLK
+374 KKSECDIPNLK

-394 VVITTRELGRLLKS
+394 VVITTRELGRLLKI
-408 YHVNVKDLEETP
+408 YHVNVKDLHETP

-449 YYLVTGSNPPA
+449 YYLVTGTNPPA

-467 GMKGWKEANFEVPG
+467 GMKGWKEASFEVPG
-481 AGTVRVAVVSG
+481 AGTVRVAVASG
-492 LGNTRALMEAIKK
+492 LGNTRALMEAVKK
-505 GEVNYDFVEVM
+505 GEVDYDFVEIM

-528 PIHEGQELADTRGQV
+528 PIHEGQELADTRGKI
-543 LWNLDKNSVIRFS
+543 LWNLDKNSAIRYS

-571 KPLGHRSHH
+571 KPLGHKSHH

-586 TEWTVPLN
+586 TEWDVPLN
-594 PDLH
+594 PDLK

>member
-1 MRLLRL
+1 M
-7 RQLQRRERDERV
+7 V

-25 RSCSVPE
+25 REAIVPE
-32 GTTILDA
+32 GTTILEA
-39 AASIGIHIP
+39 AASIGIRIP

-53 RGINEISACRICV
+53 KDINEISACRICV
-66 VEVDGFERL
+66 VEVENFERL
-75 IPACTEKVAD
+75 VTACTEKVSE
-85 GMVVHTNSHRAKT
+85 GMVVFTNSRRARS
-98 ARETNLKLI
+98 ARELNLKMI

-112 GDCTTCVRSRNCQL
+112 GDCTTCVRSGNCSL
-126 QDLAS
+126 QDLSS

-139 YPKDVKKNEWPENSY
+139 YPKDVPKNEWPENSY

-165 MRCIEV
+165 MRCVQV
-171 CDKIQTL
+171 CDNIQTL
-178 KIWDVKGSGSRTTVG
+178 KVWDVKGSGSRTTVG

-219 LSIRD
+219 LTIRD
-224 DTARVTAALEDP
+224 DTEKVSAALDDP
-236 ELTTVV
+236 AITTVV

-249 TAWAEQLGLTREEAT
+249 TAWAEQLGLSREQAT

-273 ALGFDYVFDTN
+273 ALGFNYVFDTN
-284 FTADLTIMEEGSEFI
+284 FTADLTIMEEGSEFVE
-299 QRFTHRDQYNW
+299 RFTHRDQYNW

-341 QAMFGAVAKSF
+341 QAMFGAVAKSY

-374 KKSEADIPNLK
+374 KKAEADIPNLK

-394 VVITTRELGRLLKS
+394 VVITTRELGRLLKM
-408 YHVNVKDLEETP
+408 YHVNVWDLKDEP
-420 FDSPLGTGTG
+420 FDSPLGSGTG

-449 YYLVTGSNPPA
+449 YYLVTGENPPA

-467 GMKGWKEANFEVPG
+467 GMKGWKEAAFEVPG
-481 AGTVRVAVVSG
+481 AGTVRVAVASG
-492 LGNTRALMEAIKK
+492 LGNTRALMEAVKS
-505 GEVNYDFVEVM
+505 GEVRYDFVEIM

-528 PIHEGQELADTRGQV
+528 PIHDGAELADTRGNV
-543 LWNLDKNSVIRFS
+543 LWNLDKNSALRFS
-556 HENPDVLALYSEYLE
+556 HENPDVQALYSEYLE
-571 KPLGHRSHH
+571 KPLGRRSHH

-586 TEWTVPLN
+586 TEWEMPLS
-594 PDLH
+594 PELQ

>member
-1 MRLLRL
+1 MVR
-7 RQLQRRERDERV
+7 
-19 KLTIDG
+19 LTIDG
-25 RSCSVPE
+25 REAVVPE
-32 GTTILDA
+32 GSTILEA

-53 RGINEISACRICV
+53 KGVNEISACRICV
-66 VEVDGFERL
+66 VEIDGFERL
-75 IPACTEKVAD
+75 VPSCTEKVAE
-85 GMVVHTNSHRAKT
+85 GMVIHTNSHRAKT

-112 GDCTTCVRSRNCQL
+112 GDCTTCVRSHNCQL

-154 LIRKESKCIKC
+154 LIRRESKCIKC

-178 KIWDVKGSGSRTTVG
+178 KVWDVKGSGSRTTVG
-193 VRLNRVFTEADCA
+193 VRLNRLFTDADCA

-224 DTARVTAALEDP
+224 DTAKVTAALEDP
-236 ELTTVV
+236 EMTTVV

-249 TAWAEQLGLTREEAT
+249 TAWAEHLGLSREEAT
-264 VGKMAAALR
+264 VGRMAAALR

-284 FTADLTIMEEGSEFI
+284 FSADLTIMEEGSEFVE
-299 QRFTHRDQYNW
+299 RFTHRDQYRW

-326 QYPEYTTNLSTAKSP
+326 QFPEYTTNLSTAKSP
-341 QAMFGAVAKSF
+341 QAMFGAIAKSY

-408 YHVNVKDLEETP
+408 YHVNVKELEETP
-420 FDSPLGTGTG
+420 FDSPLGSGTG

-449 YYLVTGSNPPA
+449 YFLVTGSNPPA

-467 GMKGWKEANFEVPG
+467 GMKGWKEAKFDVPG

-492 LGNTRALMEAIKK
+492 LGNTRALMEAVRK
-505 GEVNYDFVEVM
+505 GEVEYDFVEVM

-543 LWNLDKNSVIRFS
+543 LWNLDKNSVLRFS
-556 HENPDVLALYSEYLE
+556 HENPDVQALYAEYLE
-571 KPLGHRSHH
+571 KPLGHKSHH

-586 TEWTVPLN
+586 TEWSVPLN
-594 PDLH
+594 PDLQ

>member
-1 MRLLRL
+1 M
-7 RQLQRRERDERV
+7 V
-19 KLTIDG
+19 NLTIDG
-25 RSCSVPE
+25 HAVSVPE
-32 GTTILDA
+32 GTTILEA
-39 AASIGIHIP
+39 AASAGIRIP

-53 RGINEISACRICV
+53 KNINEISACRICV

-75 IPACTEKVAD
+75 IPACSEKVFE
-85 GMVVHTNSHRAKT
+85 GMAVHTNSHRAKT

-112 GDCTTCVRSRNCQL
+112 GDCTTCVRNQNCHL
-126 QDLAS
+126 QDMAA
-131 ELNIIDNP
+131 ELNTISNP
-139 YPKDVKKNEWPENSY
+139 YPKDLKKNDWPENSY

-165 MRCIEV
+165 MRCIQV

-178 KIWDVKGSGSRTTVG
+178 KVWDVKGTGSRTTVG
-193 VRLNRVFTEADCA
+193 VRLNRAFTDADCA

-219 LSIRD
+219 LSARD

-236 ELTTVV
+236 ELITVV

-249 TAWAEQLGLTREEAT
+249 SAWAEQLGLSREEAS
-264 VGKMAAALR
+264 VGRMVSALK

-299 QRFTHRDQYNW
+299 ERFTNREKYSW

-326 QYPEYTTNLSTAKSP
+326 QYPEYTKNLSTAKSP
-341 QAMFGAVAKSF
+341 QAMFGAVAKSY
-352 FAEKIGVDPHKMRVI
+352 FAEKIGADPHKMRVI

-374 KKSEADIPNLK
+374 KKSEADLPNLK

-394 VVITTRELGRLLKS
+394 VVITTRELSRLLRS
-408 YHVNVKDLEETP
+408 YHINVKDLPEQN

-467 GMKGWKEANFEVPG
+467 GMKGWKEAEFDVPG
-481 AGTVRVAVVSG
+481 AGTVHVAVASG
-492 LGNTRALMEAIKK
+492 LGNTRALMEAVKA
-505 GEVNYDFVEVM
+505 GEVSYDFVEIM

-528 PIHEGQELADTRGQV
+528 PIFEGRELADTRGEV
-543 LWNLDKNSVIRFS
+543 LWNLDKNSAIRYS
-556 HENPDVLALYSEYLE
+556 HENPDVAALYREYLE
-571 KPLGHRSHH
+571 KPLGHRSHE

-586 TEWTVPLN
+586 TAWPMPLS
-594 PDLH
+594 PELKS

>member
-1 MRLLRL
+1 M
-7 RQLQRRERDERV
+7 V

-32 GTTILDA
+32 GTTILQA
-39 AASIGIHIP
+39 AASIGIQIP

-53 RGINEISACRICV
+53 KDINEISACRICV

-75 IPACTEKVAD
+75 IPACTEKVFE

-112 GDCTTCVRSRNCQL
+112 GDCTTCVRNQNCQL
-126 QDLAS
+126 QDLSAQFGI
-131 ELNIIDNP
+131 LDNP
-139 YPKDVKKNEWPENSY
+139 YPKDVKKNDWPENSY
-154 LIRKESKCIKC
+154 LVRKESKCIKC

-178 KIWDVKGSGSRTTVG
+178 RIWDVMGSGSRTHVG

-214 CPTGA
+214 CPVGA
-219 LSIRD
+219 LSVRD
-224 DTARVTAALEDP
+224 DTAKVVAALEDP
-236 ELTTVV
+236 EITTVV

-264 VGKMAAALR
+264 VGRMAAALK

-299 QRFTHRDQYNW
+299 ERFTHRDQYPW

-326 QYPEYTTNLSTAKSP
+326 QFPEYSRNLSTAKSP
-341 QAMFGAVAKSF
+341 QAMFGAVAKSY

-374 KKSEADIPNLK
+374 KKSEADLPNLK

-394 VVITTRELGRLLKS
+394 VVITTRELDRLLRS
-408 YHVNVKDLEETP
+408 YHVNVKDLEERD
-420 FDSPLGTGTG
+420 FDSPLGSGTG

-449 YYLVTGSNPPA
+449 YYLVTGNNPPA

-467 GMKGWKEANFEVPG
+467 GMKGWKEADFEVPG
-481 AGTVRVAVVSG
+481 AGTVRVAVASG
-492 LGNTRALMEAIKK
+492 LGNTRALMEAVKA
-505 GEVNYDFVEVM
+505 GEVEYDFVEIM

-528 PIHEGQELADTRGQV
+528 PIHEGQELADTRGTV
-543 LWNLDKNSVIRFS
+543 LWNLDQASELRYS
-556 HENPDVLALYSEYLE
+556 HENPDVIALYNQYLV
-571 KPLGHRSHH
+571 KPLGLKSHH
-580 LLHTDL
+580 LLHTDI
-586 TEWTVPLN
+586 TEWSMPLN
-594 PDLH
+594 PDLVK